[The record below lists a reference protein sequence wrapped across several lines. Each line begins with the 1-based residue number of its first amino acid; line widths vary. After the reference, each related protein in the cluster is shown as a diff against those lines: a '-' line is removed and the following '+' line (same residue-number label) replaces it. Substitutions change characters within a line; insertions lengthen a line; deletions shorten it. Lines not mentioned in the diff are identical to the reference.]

1 VAETKRRARGED
13 SIYYDRS
20 RDRWTGTIT
29 VGWKPDGRR
38 DRITVRGKTKTEV
51 KEKLRAKHLEL
62 AAGIRTP
69 ANYSVEQ
76 CLKDWLET
84 LNTQAQSTLV
94 GYRIT
99 VRHLIDLIGKIKLVE
114 LKVRDVDFAL
124 GKLAER
130 FSTRSVRLARM
141 ILIQAIRN
149 AMIIDLV
156 VRNVADL
163 AVVPTGLPGRP
174 SRSLNLEQALAV
186 LDAAK
191 GERLW
196 PYVAV
201 SMLGGIRTEEARALR
216 WSEVDLEAGTVAVYR
231 SVRRT
236 GETKTEQ
243 SRRVFQIPDI
253 AVEAL
258 RELVLKQAA
267 ARAKAGAAWKERNLV
282 FCTSL
287 GTPMHAVAVRMEFKR
302 ITEKA
307 GLGRD
312 WTPRELRH
320 TFVSLLSDSGVP
332 IEQIADAVGHSSTRT
347 TEVVYRH
354 QLRPVTRTAAI
365 ALGPLFESRGKT
377 DGGQADR

>member
-1 VAETKRRARGED
+1 MAETKRRARGED
-13 SIYYDRS
+13 SIFYDRS
-20 RDRWTGTIT
+20 RNRWAGTIT

-38 DRITVRGKTKTEV
+38 DRIIVRGSIKTEV
-51 KEKLRAKHLEL
+51 KDKLRAKHLEL
-62 AAGIRTP
+62 AAGVRAP
-69 ANYSVEQ
+69 ARYTVEQ

-84 LNTQAQSTLV
+84 LNTQAESTV
-94 GYRIT
+94 TGYRIM
-99 VRHLIDLIGKIKLVE
+99 VRHLVELLGSVKLVE

-124 GKLAER
+124 GKLAKR
-130 FSTRSVRLARM
+130 LSTRSVRLARM

-149 AMIIDLV
+149 AMVNDLV

-163 AVVPTGLPGRP
+163 AAVPTGNAGRP

-186 LDAAK
+186 LDTAK

-236 GETKTEQ
+236 GETKTEK
-243 SRRVFQIPDI
+243 SRRVFQIPEI

-258 RELVLKQAA
+258 RDLVLKQAA
-267 ARAKAGAAWKERNLV
+267 YRAKAGAAWKENDLV
-282 FCTSL
+282 FCTRI
-287 GTPMHAVAVRMEFKR
+287 GGPMYATDVRMEFKR

-320 TFVSLLSDSGVP
+320 TFVWLLSDSMNSGN
-332 IEQIADAVGHSSTRT
+332 
-347 TEVVYRH
+347 
-354 QLRPVTRTAAI
+354 
-365 ALGPLFESRGKT
+365 
-377 DGGQADR
+377 GGD

>member
-1 VAETKRRARGED
+1 MTTAAGLRRVRRSAPRWGERPPGLRD
-13 SIYYDRS
+13 SEPQPG
-20 RDRWTGTIT
+20 RW
-29 VGWKPDGRR
+29 P
-38 DRITVRGKTKTEV
+38 
-51 KEKLRAKHLEL
+51 L
-62 AAGIRTP
+62 AAGCPAASGNGSAASCLISPVSRPVQGWPIAASPARLAWLFGKPYGPGPPRRVTRRCRPGGISPGGDQSPEGATGPAGARRALRTCRGHLH
-69 ANYSVEQ
+69 ARQLHRRAV
-76 CLKDWLET
+76 LEGLAGDSEHAGRIHRT
-84 LNTQAQSTLV
+84 A
-94 GYRIT
+94 YRIT
-99 VRHLIDLIGKIKLVE
+99 VRHLIDLIGNVKPVE

-124 GKLAER
+124 GKVAKRL
-130 FSTRSVRLARM
+130 STRSVRLARM

-149 AMIIDLV
+149 AMVNDLV

-163 AVVPTGLPGRP
+163 AAVPTGKPGRP

-231 SVRRT
+231 SVRGT
-236 GETKTEQ
+236 GETKTER
-243 SRRVFQIPDI
+243 SRRVFQIPEI
-253 AVEAL
+253 AVDAL
-258 RELVLKQAA
+258 RDLVLKQAA
-267 ARAKAGAAWKERNLV
+267 ARARAGAAWKENDLV

-287 GTPMHAVAVRMEFKR
+287 GGPMYATDVRIEFKR

-320 TFVSLLSDSGVP
+320 TFVS
-332 IEQIADAVGHSSTRT
+332 
-347 TEVVYRH
+347 
-354 QLRPVTRTAAI
+354 
-365 ALGPLFESRGKT
+365 
-377 DGGQADR
+377 